1 MGVVYLAHDPRVR
14 RRLALK
20 TYHLPRGLSREEERE
35 FSERFLREAQAAGA
49 LSHPA
54 IVTVYDADEDPAQG
68 VPFIA
73 MEYIPGRSLRQVLT
87 DEGRLAP
94 ERAFAI
100 AATLADALHAAH
112 EVGIV
117 H

>member
-20 TYHLPRGLSREEERE
+20 TYHLPRGLSREEEKE

-54 IVTVYDADEDPAQG
+54 IVTVYDADEDPAEG
-68 VPFIA
+68 IPFIA
-73 MEYIPGRSLRQVLT
+73 MEYVPGRSLRELLSENGVLPA
-87 DEGRLAP
+87 R
-94 ERAFAI
+94 RAYEI
-100 AATLADALHAAH
+100 AMTLAAALHAAH
-112 EVGIV
+112 E
-117 H
+117 